1 MFLVGLGSP
10 TAEVAHVFSIVFAN
24 YHVHLGGAGEVEA
37 RLGVAQDLVEVRRHA
52 PPSTLT
58 VEQPEGECG
67 TAEHVGI
74 EEVGTQSLRE
84 RLGGE
89 TRALR
94 QRLPRA
100 QLPGDLEQVR
110 RMVTGDQLVKLPDL
124 VGQLRVSRWRSTF
137 RHHGVPPVLSVMGAW
152 SDNVASRAHSAT
164 CE

>member
-1 MFLVGLGSP
+1 MLLVGFGCP
-10 TAEVAHVFSIVFAN
+10 IAEVAHVFSIVFAN
-24 YHVHLGGAGEVEA
+24 HHVHLRCTREVEA

-67 TAEHVGI
+67 TAEHVSI
-74 EEVGTQSLRE
+74 EGVGTQSLRE

-89 TRALR
+89 ARAHR

-110 RMVTGDQLVKLPDL
+110 RMVTGYQLVKLADL
-124 VGQLRVSRWRSTF
+124 DGQRRGSRRLKTNSYD
-137 RHHGVPPVLSVMGAW
+137 G
-152 SDNVASRAHSAT
+152 
-164 CE
+164 